1 MVSVVLFAHTQQ
13 EENNSLFPSPLKM
26 LNTSASN
33 SDLQLNSSSGSLSPT
48 RSHLSFTLFSASRE
62 SIILST
68 PNPQLEHQSSSH
80 SLHSTPDFSNQPAAD
95 VESNDRLRLD
105 SVGGILGSDLE
116 EDDNSVLEEKSSTS
130 SGDNVRPSIPSPSM
144 SPAEYTPHTPVQYND
159 VPSTILA
166 TPGEAKEEEI
176 DWASPAARG
185 GLQSLHTTR
194 KEGWAYSMK
203 QLSICLRL
211 VSSFFA
217 ADWFM
222 FKIIFN
228 LGKRVFKKQRAFLTR
243 KFMIH
248 TSLRE
253 YDQRMDRYDPTKI
266 RSTVK
271 VFVDAFD
278 YDDEL
283 KTLRKYAQKAK
294 LRGLPWFDGLVV
306 ADNEAIMDRIDED
319 KEWAE
324 VKRTLPNFS
333 EMIKEVRT
341 EMAKNKCLEKLP
353 WSYTYLCYL
362 IPAQLCTDSGWKNW
376 ERVLQTYFGMF
387 LVCFGIW
394 PQSVVKDFKII
405 DRFKKFV
412 ELQKVVYSSIG
423 DEVFQDTQ
431 STDVFTKIDNDEKVA
446 FGKFL
451 GSMCTCRIALLQ
463 IAPVLTAWSL
473 FASAVASSP
482 LFVSCPEMRDKM
494 LPPLILLNP
503 FEKARE
509 LLTADYRRAPPR
521 HKVWFL
527 GYYILINQSRLIQ
540 YFLNAYFFLMSA
552 SMIFFPQALVQLVP
566 ILVAILL
573 HQGIL
578 SSWYV
583 ILLLQ
588 KLLFNNRGR
597 HEPEE
602 CGERSPGNL
611 PIALQGDN
619 GTQSDNRQLNLDSQS
634 DNRSNDSSFIDDNC
648 NKNQS
653 RGKGFLWLESSSSE
667 SSFLYSAHNISISG
681 EASAA
686 HTPARRVKELRI

>member
-13 EENNSLFPSPLKM
+13 EENNSFFTSPSKLF
-26 LNTSASN
+26 NTSASN
-33 SDLQLNSSSGSLSPT
+33 SDLQLNSSSGSRSPT
-48 RSHLSFTLFSASRE
+48 WSHVSFTLFSASRL
-62 SIILST
+62 SNIPST

-80 SLHSTPDFSNQPAAD
+80 SLHSTPDYSKQQAAD
-95 VESNDRLRLD
+95 VKTNDR
-105 SVGGILGSDLE
+105 GILGSDLE
-116 EDDNSVLEEKSSTS
+116 EDDNSVLEEKKST
-130 SGDNVRPSIPSPSM
+130 
-144 SPAEYTPHTPVQYND
+144 
-159 VPSTILA
+159 
-166 TPGEAKEEEI
+166 KEEEI

-194 KEGWAYSMK
+194 KEGRAYNMK

-228 LGKRVFKKQRAFLTR
+228 IGKRVFKKQRAFLTR

-253 YDQRMDRYDPTKI
+253 YDQKMDRYDPTKI

-278 YDDEL
+278 YDNEL

-294 LRGLPWFDGLVV
+294 LRELPWFDGRVEV
-306 ADNEAIMDRIDED
+306 DNEAILDREDED

-324 VKRTLPNFS
+324 VKRTLPNFW

-341 EMAKNKCLEKLP
+341 EMKGIEWLEKFLP

-362 IPAQLCTDSGWKNW
+362 IPAQLCTKKGWENW
-376 ERVLQTYFGMF
+376 MRVLQTYFGMF

-463 IAPVLTAWSL
+463 VAPVLTAWSL

-482 LFVSCPEMRDKM
+482 LFVSCPEMREM
-494 LPPLILLNP
+494 LPPLILPNP

-509 LLTADYRRAPPR
+509 LLTADYRRTPPR
-521 HKVWFL
+521 YKVWFL

-540 YFLNAYFFLMSA
+540 YFNNAYFFLISA

-566 ILVAILL
+566 ILVALLL
-573 HQGIL
+573 HQGII

-597 HEPEE
+597 NEPEE
-602 CGERSPGNL
+602 GGEGSPGNL
-611 PIALQGDN
+611 PIALQGDD

-634 DNRSNDSSFIDDNC
+634 DNRLLTPNRSNDGSFIDDYC
-648 NKNQS
+648 NNTIIGNQS
-653 RGKGFLWLESSSSE
+653 RAKGFSWLESSSSE

-681 EASAA
+681 DNDEASAA
-686 HTPARRVKELRI
+686 PTPARRVKELRI